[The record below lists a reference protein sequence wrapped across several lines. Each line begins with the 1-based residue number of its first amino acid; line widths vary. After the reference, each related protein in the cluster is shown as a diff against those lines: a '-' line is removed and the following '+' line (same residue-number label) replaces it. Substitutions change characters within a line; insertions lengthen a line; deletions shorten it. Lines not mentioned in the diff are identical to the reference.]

1 MPSMNARLEKA
12 LRTVKRSIWMV
23 PPLRQIRRQQYLARQ
38 ARFASESRA
47 IDADLLPI
55 LADLQSGGAAVVR
68 AEQLATVLGPD
79 AADIVREMR
88 AMIDSG
94 GLPAGSPPIQSD
106 ALLTRSLR
114 TYAIGLHE
122 RVLDLAEAY
131 LGDHCFYLGATVKRE
146 PADGVSRGTRQWHID
161 REDERMLRII
171 IYLSDVDA
179 GCGPFE
185 YVEAPLSAQAAAR
198 HGYKSG
204 LVSDARMESLVD
216 RTEWNAFTGKSG
228 DAIIFDGCNIFHRA
242 QPPTTTDR
250 LALTLSWSSRNP
262 LEIHRTGRLSQAN
275 RSRLLAGRSP
285 RIQASVPPAAIG

>member
-12 LRTVKRSIWMV
+12 LRTVKRSMWMV
-23 PPLRQIRRQQYLARQ
+23 PPLRQIRRQGYLARQ
-38 ARFASESRA
+38 ARFASEGRA

-79 AADIVREMR
+79 VADVIREMR
-88 AMIDSG
+88 AMIDGG

-106 ALLTRSLR
+106 ALLTRSLK
-114 TYAIGLHE
+114 TYAIGLHDK
-122 RVLDLAEAY
+122 VLDLAEAC

-146 PADGVSRGTRQWHID
+146 ISDGIARGTRQWHID

-185 YVEAPLSAQAAAR
+185 YVEAPLSAEAAAR
-198 HGYKSG
+198 EGYKSG
-204 LVSDARMESLVD
+204 LISDLKMEALVD
-216 RTEWNAFTGKSG
+216 RKKWNAFEGKCG

-242 QPPTTTDR
+242 QPPATTDR

-262 LEIHRTGRLSQAN
+262 LEIHRTGRLTHAN
-275 RSRLLAGRSP
+275 RSRLVAGQSARV
-285 RIQASVPPAAIG
+285 QASVPPAANG